1 MERSYKMA
9 KKVKEINRILNL
21 TQQQSR
27 EILKI
32 LEDLRRINANTDD
45 KCPIDYEQICNLDN
59 MEHTL
64 SRIVGAKVEC
74 EHGHYSRWSGSYEYE
89 K

>member
-1 MERSYKMA
+1 MA

-45 KCPIDYEQICNLDN
+45 KCQIDYEQICNLDN